1 MIAAISDLA
10 WMQALGWTLVHF
22 LWQGLIIGIVHALI
36 RRLVPAE
43 QSSLRYAF
51 GLFSLLALLLAP
63 ILTLALLWP
72 SAAMET
78 THAHASGTVSA
89 SLATTATLSPGAP
102 AFDSL
107 LALLVAAWLA
117 GVMLMIGRA
126 AQQWHSL
133 DQIARRLAWRDLAIE
148 RLLAQVAERFGTLPG
163 VRVLVSSNI
172 DTPTLI
178 GWLKPV
184 ILLPVA
190 VVAKLPRQQLELI
203 LAHEL
208 GHLRRYDHLVNLAQA
223 IVETLLFY
231 HPVVHWISREVRHER
246 EVCCDNLVLHL
257 TDSEPREYARTLAA
271 LENLRQLTP
280 QLAVAASGGMLLD
293 RVRRIVGPVHP
304 HARVRRSRLAVWL
317 VAAGCGSI
325 VVTAVV
331 LSQTSA
337 DPQPEVFL
345 QPPSVDFAPAKPALT
360 LAHGIASLQVELA
373 SVSMPSE
380 GVPPAAADDS
390 VDVAKAEALAV
401 TAVMPFVDAKPVE
414 AVAAAPSTAA
424 EALAV
429 APVDAADSA
438 IRHAPIEMVAA
449 ADAGPAQATPKI
461 VRMVAPEYPD
471 RGFSRPHA
479 KVSFEFSIDRG
490 GRVRNIRTISGD
502 LQSPFVVA
510 ARNALRQWRF
520 DAQSLDPSGAEKFH
534 QDFEFVGDAKVAGVA
549 DEGSCAIPMGSH
561 VCRAGHPL
569 GQARRTDE
577 RAAPIAQA
585 VRLDAGK
592 AVAMDYC
599 IPEIGSHVCRPLDV
613 SGPAPREPEL
623 GPTLKETGFLAGGTN

>member
-22 LWQGLIIGIVHALI
+22 LWQGLIIGIVYAQV
-36 RRLVPAE
+36 RRFVPAD

-89 SLATTATLSPGAP
+89 GLATTTTLSPGAP
-102 AFDSL
+102 AFDGL

-117 GVMLMIGRA
+117 GVLLMIGRA

-163 VRVLVSSNI
+163 VRVLVSANI

-317 VAAGCGSI
+317 VASACGSI
-325 VVTAVV
+325 VATAVV
-331 LSQTSA
+331 LSHTSS

-345 QPPSVDFAPAKPALT
+345 QPRSVDPAPAKPALT
-360 LAHGIASLQVELA
+360 LAHEIAPLRVELA

-380 GVPPAAADDS
+380 VVPLAATDDS

-401 TAVMPFVDAKPVE
+401 AAVMPLVEANPVE
-414 AVAAAPSTAA
+414 AVAAAPSA
-424 EALAV
+424 
-429 APVDAADSA
+429 
-438 IRHAPIEMVAA
+438 
-449 ADAGPAQATPKI
+449 
-461 VRMVAPEYPD
+461 
-471 RGFSRPHA
+471 
-479 KVSFEFSIDRG
+479 
-490 GRVRNIRTISGD
+490 
-502 LQSPFVVA
+502 
-510 ARNALRQWRF
+510 
-520 DAQSLDPSGAEKFH
+520 
-534 QDFEFVGDAKVAGVA
+534 
-549 DEGSCAIPMGSH
+549 
-561 VCRAGHPL
+561 
-569 GQARRTDE
+569 
-577 RAAPIAQA
+577 
-585 VRLDAGK
+585 
-592 AVAMDYC
+592 
-599 IPEIGSHVCRPLDV
+599 
-613 SGPAPREPEL
+613 
-623 GPTLKETGFLAGGTN
+623 

>member
-43 QSSLRYAF
+43 HSSLRYAF

-63 ILTLALLWP
+63 MLTLALLWP
-72 SAAMET
+72 SAALET
-78 THAHASGTVSA
+78 AHAGSAVAVSA
-89 SLATTATLSPGAP
+89 SLVATTAMSPGAP
-102 AFDSL
+102 VFDAL
-107 LALLVAAWLA
+107 LPLLVAAWLA
-117 GVMLMIGRA
+117 GVLLMMGRA

-133 DQIARRLAWRDLAIE
+133 DRIARSLAWRDLAIE
-148 RLLAQVAERFGTLPG
+148 RLLAQVAERFGMLPG
-163 VRVLVSSNI
+163 VRVLVSASI

-293 RVRRIVGPVHP
+293 SVRRIVGPVHP

-317 VAAGCGSI
+317 VAAACGSI

-331 LSQTSA
+331 LSHTRA
-337 DPQPEVFL
+337 DPPPEVFL
-345 QPPSVDFAPAKPALT
+345 QPRSMAFIPAKPALM
-360 LAHGIASLQVELA
+360 LAHEIAPLQVELA
-373 SVSMPSE
+373 GISMPSE
-380 GVPPAAADDS
+380 AVPLAMADDA
-390 VDVAKAEALAV
+390 VDVARAEAPEVAV
-401 TAVMPFVDAKPVE
+401 VMPFVDAKPVE
-414 AVAAAPSTAA
+414 AVAAAPRSAA
-424 EALAV
+424 ETLAV
-429 APVDAADSA
+429 VPVDTADSA

-449 ADAGPAQATPKI
+449 ANAGPAQATPKI

-520 DAQSLDPSGAEKFH
+520 DAQSLDPGGTEKFH
-534 QDFEFVGDAKVAGVA
+534 QDFEFVGDANVAGVA

-569 GQARRTDE
+569 GQARRAGE
-577 RAAPIAQA
+577 RAAAMAQA
-585 VRLDAGK
+585 DRPDSGK
-592 AVAMDYC
+592 AMAMDFC
-599 IPEIGSHVCRPLDV
+599 VAEIGSHVCRPLDID
-613 SGPAPREPEL
+613 GPAPREPEL
-623 GPTLKETGFLAGGTN
+623 GPTLKETGFLAGGTH